1 MEIQK
6 LGGLRITSTQKK
18 FTGTLRKT
26 NKAHSKILEKLAN
39 AKRINRASDDAAGLA
54 VAEQL
59 STQVRGF
66 KMASRNVSDAMSA
79 LNIADGASNEI
90 GSMLQRQ
97 RELALQA
104 RNDTLTDDQRQ
115 QIDVEYQN
123 LTQEIDRIA
132 GGTQFNTQTVANN
145 QGLAS
150 GNAQIQVGPNVGDT
164 VTLPSVDMTAVGLG
178 VNGTSIADAAS
189 AGNALTAI
197 DNAIDT
203 MGTQRA
209 TIGAMTNRLESTQN
223 NLMVAEVN
231 TTAAESIL
239 RDQDMA
245 MGIAEMTKNRLL
257 QETGIR
263 AFQRFNEI
271 SGNHILGLLQ

>member
-18 FTGTLRKT
+18 LTGTLRKT
-26 NKAHSKILEKLAN
+26 NEALSKILEKLAN

-145 QGLAS
+145 QELAS
-150 GNAQIQVGPNVGDT
+150 GNAQIQAGPNAGDT

-189 AGNALTAI
+189 AGNALAAI

-257 QETGIR
+257 QETGMR

>member
-1 MEIQK
+1 MNIQK
-6 LGGLRITSTQKK
+6 TGGLRITSTQKGATDALRR
-18 FTGTLRKT
+18 TGRAL
-26 NKAHSKILEKLAN
+26 SKILEKLSTAR
-39 AKRINRASDDAAGLA
+39 RINRASDDAAGLA
-54 VAEQL
+54 IAEQL

-66 KMASRNVSDAMSA
+66 KVANRNVSDAMSA
-79 LNIADGASNEI
+79 LNITDGVSTEI
-90 GSMLQRQ
+90 GAMLQRQ

-115 QIDVEYQN
+115 ALDVEYQN
-123 LTQEIDRIA
+123 LTQEIERIA
-132 GGTQFNTQTVANN
+132 QGTEFNTQEVASG
-145 QGLAS
+145 QGLSS
-150 GNAQIQVGPNVGDT
+150 GTAQIQVGPNAGDT
-164 VTLPSVDMTAVGLG
+164 VTLPNVDMTAAGLAIA
-178 VNGTSIADAAS
+178 GTSIADSAS
-189 AGNALTAI
+189 AANALTAI

-203 MGTQRA
+203 MGTQRSNV
-209 TIGAMTNRLESTQN
+209 GAMVNRLESTQN
-223 NLMVAEVN
+223 NLMVAETN

-271 SGNHILGLLQ
+271 SANHILGLLR